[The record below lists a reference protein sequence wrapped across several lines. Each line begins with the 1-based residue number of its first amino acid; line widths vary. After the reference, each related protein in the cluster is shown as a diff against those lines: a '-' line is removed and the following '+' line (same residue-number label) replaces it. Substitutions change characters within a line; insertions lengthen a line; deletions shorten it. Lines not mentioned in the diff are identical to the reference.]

1 MKRRA
6 LLASLLTA
14 GLALSPLRAWAQGRS
29 GRRFRIALFP
39 RLYAEER
46 SAFVTALEKRG
57 WREGHDFVLFEE
69 IVSHFAPGRHAELM
83 PQILAAKPHVVV
95 TKGTARA
102 LAMHRASNA
111 IPIVMLSS
119 GYPVEAG
126 LAYSLARPGKNVTGN
141 SIYAGSEVFAKYLEL
156 LKEAKPATR
165 RVGALWGYVPPV
177 FPRAEIEPVYE
188 ALRRASGQLG
198 IAIKIVEVPDLDRLE
213 PGLAEIA
220 AMPPDAMLVTSSF
233 ATVESG
239 RRRIMRFVIERRL
252 PTISDSAWPAG
263 DAPAP
268 LLAYGARRA
277 DLARQA
283 ADYAYRI
290 LNGESPGE
298 LPIQQPARFEL
309 RINLETARIIGLEIP
324 RSMLLRADRLSE

>member
-1 MKRRA
+1 MNRRS
-6 LLASLLTA
+6 LLAWLLATGA
-14 GLALSPLRAWAQGRS
+14 AASPLRAWAQSRT

-46 SAFVTALEKRG
+46 GAFVTALEKRG

-69 IVSHFAPGRHAELM
+69 IGSRFAPGRYAELM
-83 PQILAAKPHVVV
+83 PQILAAKPDIVV
-95 TKGTARA
+95 TKSTARA
-102 LAMHRASNA
+102 LAMHRASSV

-126 LAYSLARPGKNVTGN
+126 LAHSLARPGKNVTGN
-141 SIYAGSEVFAKYLEL
+141 SIYAGTEVFAKYLEL

-165 RVGALWGYVPPV
+165 RVGVLWGYVPPV

-188 ALRRASGQLG
+188 ALRRASGQLE
-198 IAIKIVEVPDLDRLE
+198 IAIKIVEVPALERLE
-213 PGLAEIA
+213 SGLAEIA
-220 AMPPDAMLVTSSF
+220 AIRPDAMLVTGSF
-233 ATVESG
+233 AVIASG
-239 RRRIMRFVIERRL
+239 RPRIMRFVIERRL

-283 ADYAYRI
+283 AEYVHRI
-290 LNGESPGE
+290 LNGERPGR

-309 RINLETARIIGLEIP
+309 LVNLAMARSIGLEMP
-324 RSMLLRADRLSE
+324 RSMLLRADRVIE